1 MGVYLLPSCPSE
13 GRIRIV
19 RDAGQDVVDAAASGA
34 QVVAGRDQLRER
46 SSGTLTNDVVAYGEI
61 VWVLTASGLASSSA
75 EAKPARP
82 GAGQPYSRGD
92 GDKQILIAGASTYNP

>member
-1 MGVYLLPSCPSE
+1 MIVTKRGMGCG
-13 GRIRIV
+13 GRGSV
-19 RDAGQDVVDAAASGA
+19 RRETQWQGGRKPVSHRRLADDGAAS
-34 QVVAGRDQLRER
+34 
-46 SSGTLTNDVVAYGEI
+46 YGEI
-61 VWVLTASGLASSSA
+61 VWVLTASGLASSPA